1 MKLKRFR
8 NKFISMLL
16 TLAMLLTLFPTAV
29 FAEDTA
35 ADRPAS
41 AEFKIMG
48 LYALRDNGRRV
59 SFFSYESR
67 DNAFLTKA
75 NMTYPDSWFKL
86 IYVIERSQPV
96 TLELYEMKDE
106 PAYMDEDI
114 VSMPYAP
121 EDDADGHG
129 KLQSEEFLGRRLGV
143 LVGVPVQEN
152 IVPLQ
157 EGDDIYTAEQV
168 SYSPIDEDEWLN
180 IVYQTI
186 RGKRQPEVIED
197 FYAFGFEGNRL
208 AGLDDAAATVS
219 LDELP
224 APEDMA
230 ETDALL
236 PSENLDAPNPEANLP
251 ADIND
256 EAMDTEK
263 SPANETS
270 EDGAS
275 EESLTTD
282 TESATAIEESFAPSA
297 NAEPLEDDA
306 DTTPADADTVDSETV
321 ETDKADVPVTA
332 IEDEPS
338 AEKPVEAVSDVEPEE
353 QPEINAEIDY
363 LPESSVLPS
372 AHAFFGLTDA
382 AEESENTI
390 QNIVLWDGS
399 YRDDSGSLTRISSGG
414 RYVIVMQPCTPRT
427 AIYNSFLGFDVPEK
441 GEAIDTFEMINS
453 WDDLIAIRDELACS
467 GDPVDLLS
475 GSFTWNYRDLALY
488 GKDDLEFTRYYESVH
503 ADENYGLG
511 GGWTSNFSYA
521 LEFDGRS
528 VIAHLP
534 RAVTLYFPIGFDG
547 SFDTCG
553 DYSLVQTGSG
563 YAMTDKAGTIYRF
576 DNSGRILS
584 IVYLSG
590 NTLSFQYDGDK
601 LQSVSNG
608 AGSFTF
614 SYSGDNIAAVTD
626 SVGRSIHLSYDGGLL
641 TEVENPDG
649 DSLRYAYDGNGYLS
663 SVQNLKGEIYVENE
677 YDAQGRVVHQYAVNF
692 GTFDFTY
699 DFDGRHNTCTGE
711 DGYFHEIWFDEQ
723 GRITKSTDA
732 SGSQTVT
739 YNDLNQVTSRTDR
752 EGNRTSYAYDAA
764 GNKTKITYADGT
776 YERFEYDSNRMPTMI
791 RDRNGNTSYY
801 TYDHQGNMT
810 SATDGRGMTRSY
822 VYDAD
827 GNLTSAADALGA
839 QTTYTYDAQG
849 NCTSMTDPLG
859 NVTAYIYDGQ
869 GRLITVTD
877 AMGSVTSYEYTE
889 AGKLVK
895 VIGTDGSEQ
904 TYTVDGNGFNIS
916 ESDRMGHVTTFT
928 RDAQNNVTSITD
940 PLGNVTRYTYDDSGN
955 LTTATDANGA
965 VTRYTYD
972 ADGRIVSMTD
982 ARGNTWRY
990 AYDRNGQLVST
1001 TDPVGGVSSTEYNSV
1016 GRAASVKDANGNTTQ
1031 YTYDG
1036 VGNLTKITNALGK
1049 STVSEYDANGN
1060 LTATTDR
1067 NGHTTRY
1074 AYDAENRLIR
1084 MVDAEGNT
1092 TSYTY
1097 DANGQ
1102 MTKTT
1107 SAMGAET
1114 SSTYDALGRQISSAD
1129 ALGHVTG
1136 YEYDVLGRATKI
1148 TYADGGFVAY
1158 TYDANGQVLTAT
1170 DELGGVISYA
1180 YDANGRLIEMTD
1192 AMGGKTA
1199 YAYDAVGNVTS
1210 VTDALGGST
1219 TYRYDE
1225 TENMTSVTDANGN
1238 TTGYTY
1244 DALGRAVAVT
1254 DANGGVTRAEY
1265 DHNGNIVKAVD
1276 AEGNATTYVY
1286 DALDRLASYTNAEG
1300 YTFSFQ
1306 YDNEGNTV
1314 ASTDGNGNT
1323 TRYTYDGLNRAVSST
1338 NAEGNTAYNTYDADG
1353 RMVKSVNEEG
1363 AETAYAYDADGRLIS
1378 MTDALGNVTGFEY
1391 DSRDR
1396 VIKVTDAKGNATT
1409 FTYDLAGNVKS
1420 ETNARGV
1427 VTSYAYDANGNLTS
1441 MTDAAGTVTYT
1452 YDALN
1457 RVTSV
1462 KDRRGNTQFF
1472 TYDATD
1478 RIVQVK
1484 DRNGNATRYVYDGN
1498 GNIVKT
1504 IDALGTESVF
1514 TYNKDDQLI
1523 STDLHRVDALN
1534 GVDSHEITL
1543 YEYDGRNLVTK
1554 EINALGDSTV
1564 YVYDGN
1570 GNLVSKTDADGY
1582 VTQYSYT
1589 ALDLVK
1595 KINYNGAKEVSY
1607 QYNKVGELVQMDD
1620 WTGTNTFELDLL
1632 GRLQKMTD
1640 HKGNTVSYA
1649 YDAVGNQTGITY
1661 PDGSKTRS
1669 FYDAVY
1675 NLTSVIDADDGTYAY
1690 VYDDANRPVKLT
1702 YPNGWIEQYTYDA
1715 EGNLLK
1721 TVDTD
1726 PFQLYNKTP
1735 KVKYEYTYDAEGNA
1749 LTEFQRDSDATENL
1763 KSRTTFTYD
1772 ALNRLTGSTRKL
1784 EVYPYDTLAY
1794 SYSYDTLGNLLKQSG
1809 PTKGEEDTYQYND
1822 LNQMVSKHVC
1832 GYEQKITRIYDYGY
1846 TYDKR
1851 GNLVKE
1857 EEICSPTTTGPKN
1870 ITIATYLYDE
1880 TNRMVQGTNK
1890 AGEVSAYTFNGLG
1903 VRVGTEQILEDNSHG
1918 YTDFHCQTPSVET
1931 GIEKPEVV
1939 KTDYVIDYTRLDIDQ
1954 RVLMKSE
1961 QDGYDF
1967 FYTYGLD
1974 KLQVMTI
1981 GEGSNW
1987 WGQSIKKCVNM
1998 AYVHT
2003 DRLGSVVNLSDQYG
2017 RVTARADYTD
2027 WGEVRRYTDITV
2039 DGGFRR
2045 LLPEITYATHEYDDV
2060 LNQFYAKARMYDAEN
2075 KRFDAV
2081 DPVKGLV
2088 TQPVSLVQYVYVFDN
2103 PVSYIDPDGEFGLL
2117 AGTIIATAASAV
2129 ISGATAAYQSYKTDG
2144 KVNWKQVGKAAVG
2157 GAAAA
2162 VSVGIAVATGGTAL
2176 GVGVMAAGAI
2186 AGTRTALH
2194 GGNAADIAS
2203 SMGKASAGAA
2213 VGGKALSAAS
2223 ATVKFVAGVAG
2234 TAAGTAATVKTT
2246 QTAAKTIRDKS
2257 ATTQEKAAA
2266 VFDAALSAAG
2276 TIGSAALAV
2285 KSFPAVKQEI
2295 GYYMAKYQCKAQNST
2310 SVQPAQ
2316 NAPTTQRPNWRQ
2328 SEIEAAADYPDY
2340 EPQKSFLNG
2349 EDAKY
2354 GTKGSV
2360 RPDYYKVGHS
2370 VDIKNYNLESSSGRR
2385 NLVRNI
2391 VKQYEQRLI
2400 HLPEGSK
2407 QSVQIDLRGQNV
2419 SDEVLT
2425 KLYTEITQKTNGGVS
2440 ISFKVK

>member
-1 MKLKRFR
+1 MLTQAIPAVQQLRRVQGFDPLRFLKRNANGGIELEPRYQRLWFR
-8 NKFISMLL
+8 LACPDGKMLL
-16 TLAMLLTLFPTAV
+16 NRLQITDQIAV
-29 FAEDTA
+29 YEAQVFLSREDNQPITNFTA
-35 ADRPAS
+35 AVEKAQAPA
-41 AEFKIMG
+41 
-48 LYALRDNGRRV
+48 
-59 SFFSYESR
+59 
-67 DNAFLTKA
+67 
-75 NMTYPDSWFKL
+75 
-86 IYVIERSQPV
+86 
-96 TLELYEMKDE
+96 
-106 PAYMDEDI
+106 
-114 VSMPYAP
+114 
-121 EDDADGHG
+121 
-129 KLQSEEFLGRRLGV
+129 
-143 LVGVPVQEN
+143 
-152 IVPLQ
+152 
-157 EGDDIYTAEQV
+157 
-168 SYSPIDEDEWLN
+168 
-180 IVYQTI
+180 
-186 RGKRQPEVIED
+186 
-197 FYAFGFEGNRL
+197 
-208 AGLDDAAATVS
+208 
-219 LDELP
+219 
-224 APEDMA
+224 
-230 ETDALL
+230 
-236 PSENLDAPNPEANLP
+236 
-251 ADIND
+251 
-256 EAMDTEK
+256 
-263 SPANETS
+263 
-270 EDGAS
+270 
-275 EESLTTD
+275 
-282 TESATAIEESFAPSA
+282 
-297 NAEPLEDDA
+297 
-306 DTTPADADTVDSETV
+306 
-321 ETDKADVPVTA
+321 
-332 IEDEPS
+332 
-338 AEKPVEAVSDVEPEE
+338 
-353 QPEINAEIDY
+353 
-363 LPESSVLPS
+363 
-372 AHAFFGLTDA
+372 
-382 AEESENTI
+382 
-390 QNIVLWDGS
+390 
-399 YRDDSGSLTRISSGG
+399 G
-414 RYVIVMQPCTPRT
+414 RYVQ
-427 AIYNSFLGFDVPEK
+427 AAQD
-441 GEAIDTFEMINS
+441 EA
-453 WDDLIAIRDELACS
+453 L
-467 GDPVDLLS
+467 
-475 GSFTWNYRDLALY
+475 
-488 GKDDLEFTRYYESVH
+488 
-503 ADENYGLG
+503 
-511 GGWTSNFSYA
+511 
-521 LEFDGRS
+521 
-528 VIAHLP
+528 
-534 RAVTLYFPIGFDG
+534 
-547 SFDTCG
+547 
-553 DYSLVQTGSG
+553 
-563 YAMTDKAGTIYRF
+563 
-576 DNSGRILS
+576 
-584 IVYLSG
+584 
-590 NTLSFQYDGDK
+590 
-601 LQSVSNG
+601 
-608 AGSFTF
+608 
-614 SYSGDNIAAVTD
+614 
-626 SVGRSIHLSYDGGLL
+626 
-641 TEVENPDG
+641 
-649 DSLRYAYDGNGYLS
+649 
-663 SVQNLKGEIYVENE
+663 
-677 YDAQGRVVHQYAVNF
+677 
-692 GTFDFTY
+692 
-699 DFDGRHNTCTGE
+699 
-711 DGYFHEIWFDEQ
+711 
-723 GRITKSTDA
+723 
-732 SGSQTVT
+732 
-739 YNDLNQVTSRTDR
+739 
-752 EGNRTSYAYDAA
+752 
-764 GNKTKITYADGT
+764 
-776 YERFEYDSNRMPTMI
+776 
-791 RDRNGNTSYY
+791 
-801 TYDHQGNMT
+801 
-810 SATDGRGMTRSY
+810 
-822 VYDAD
+822 
-827 GNLTSAADALGA
+827 
-839 QTTYTYDAQG
+839 
-849 NCTSMTDPLG
+849 
-859 NVTAYIYDGQ
+859 
-869 GRLITVTD
+869 
-877 AMGSVTSYEYTE
+877 
-889 AGKLVK
+889 
-895 VIGTDGSEQ
+895 
-904 TYTVDGNGFNIS
+904 
-916 ESDRMGHVTTFT
+916 
-928 RDAQNNVTSITD
+928 
-940 PLGNVTRYTYDDSGN
+940 
-955 LTTATDANGA
+955 
-965 VTRYTYD
+965 
-972 ADGRIVSMTD
+972 
-982 ARGNTWRY
+982 
-990 AYDRNGQLVST
+990 
-1001 TDPVGGVSSTEYNSV
+1001 
-1016 GRAASVKDANGNTTQ
+1016 
-1031 YTYDG
+1031 
-1036 VGNLTKITNALGK
+1036 
-1049 STVSEYDANGN
+1049 
-1060 LTATTDR
+1060 
-1067 NGHTTRY
+1067 
-1074 AYDAENRLIR
+1074 
-1084 MVDAEGNT
+1084 
-1092 TSYTY
+1092 
-1097 DANGQ
+1097 
-1102 MTKTT
+1102 
-1107 SAMGAET
+1107 
-1114 SSTYDALGRQISSAD
+1114 
-1129 ALGHVTG
+1129 
-1136 YEYDVLGRATKI
+1136 
-1148 TYADGGFVAY
+1148 
-1158 TYDANGQVLTAT
+1158 
-1170 DELGGVISYA
+1170 
-1180 YDANGRLIEMTD
+1180 
-1192 AMGGKTA
+1192 KTA
-1199 YAYDAVGNVTS
+1199 LDNAGFGIQLCEINPSA
-1210 VTDALGGST
+1210 
-1219 TYRYDE
+1219 
-1225 TENMTSVTDANGN
+1225 
-1238 TTGYTY
+1238 
-1244 DALGRAVAVT
+1244 
-1254 DANGGVTRAEY
+1254 
-1265 DHNGNIVKAVD
+1265 AVD
-1276 AEGNATTYVY
+1276 AQADGKQEVATGAVNRQETAPAVNGAAAPQREDPIGESHPVQAVPTPQEVQPQEAAKTPNVNQQEVHTTQQTESVS
-1286 DALDRLASYTNAEG
+1286 DAMSLLQALSGGTAASEPDPVMPQKAQEVPSETAEPAVTERAETARTVKSVVVDMPAAASTVPAPRYSDDMTVDEILSLMTEEEAAELVVTTG
-1300 YTFSFQ
+1300 VNKGWTMAQVSEQRPSSLKYYA

-1323 TRYTYDGLNRAVSST
+1323 TRYTYDGLNRAISST

-1378 MTDALGNVTGFEY
+1378 MTDALGNVTSFEY

-1420 ETNARGV
+1420 ETNAKGV

-1484 DRNGNATRYVYDGN
+1484 DRNGNATQYVYDGN

-1514 TYNKDDQLI
+1514 TYNKNDQLI

-1582 VTQYSYT
+1582 VTRYSYT
-1589 ALDLVK
+1589 VLDLVK

-1640 HKGNTVSYA
+1640 HKGNTVSYT

-1690 VYDDANRPVKLT
+1690 VYDAANRPVKLT

-1735 KVKYEYTYDAEGNA
+1735 KVKYEYTYDAEGNV

-1763 KSRTTFTYD
+1763 KSRTAFTYD
-1772 ALNRLTGSTRKL
+1772 ALNRLTGSTRRL

-1794 SYSYDTLGNLLKQSG
+1794 AYTYDTLGNLLKQSG

-1857 EEICSPTTTGPKN
+1857 EEICSPTTTGPEN

-1880 TNRMVQGTNK
+1880 TNRMVRGTNK

-1903 VRVGTEQILEDNSHG
+1903 VRVGTELILKDNTHG

-1987 WGQSIKKCVNM
+1987 WGQSVKKCVNM

-2129 ISGATAAYQSYKTDG
+2129 ISGATAAYQSYKTEG

-2246 QTAAKTIRDKS
+2246 QTAAKTIRDKN

-2295 GYYMAKYQCKAQNST
+2295 GYYMAKYQCKAKNMSQSVDT
-2310 SVQPAQ
+2310 TSSPSVQE
-2316 NAPTTQRPNWRQ
+2316 Q
-2328 SEIEAAADYPDY
+2328 SELLTWNEFQHKNKGLYTKAEMSEAWKAYKAENGIVTPSPVSHGVSHGNSLADPRTNYGYRLVEIGSGKVLKYGESLDPTHRYTSAYLKEHNAKMEILTSGSKETIHKWQITMNNQYKCQFGQYPDLV
-2340 EPQKSFLNG
+2340 F
-2349 EDAKY
+2349 
-2354 GTKGSV
+2354 
-2360 RPDYYKVGHS
+2360 
-2370 VDIKNYNLESSSGRR
+2370 SSSG
-2385 NLVRNI
+2385 
-2391 VKQYEQRLI
+2391 
-2400 HLPEGSK
+2400 
-2407 QSVQIDLRGQNV
+2407 
-2419 SDEVLT
+2419 T
-2425 KLYTEITQKTNGGVS
+2425 
-2440 ISFKVK
+2440 

>member
-1 MKLKRFR
+1 MRRAKKLTAW
-8 NKFISMLL
+8 LL
-16 TLAMLLTLFPTAV
+16 TLALILTLLPVSALAAIPGTDDQDSRFKNMLLHSAVNRRPISTYQYKDSINYFQTPITIQDGTGTLPSTSGKLEWTLLTFAIDRNQTGDLKLYKLDTERLEAGQIPLVPRDDDPDALEDFLIPLIPSTIDPISGEEIEHPVYLSAKRFLNNIDPPSAQASDVVQLAQGFDRAELDTWHYEDALEEVIRNANIFGRDGLPYMPPEEPGDSNVGTLALAGENAYETAS
-29 FAEDTA
+29 DTA
-35 ADRPAS
+35 
-41 AEFKIMG
+41 
-48 LYALRDNGRRV
+48 
-59 SFFSYESR
+59 
-67 DNAFLTKA
+67 LT
-75 NMTYPDSWFKL
+75 N
-86 IYVIERSQPV
+86 
-96 TLELYEMKDE
+96 
-106 PAYMDEDI
+106 DI
-114 VSMPYAP
+114 VSEASSIYETSPDAGTIITPAEGAAGVSEDLEISYYDGVRFTAP
-121 EDDADGHG
+121 EDPYG
-129 KLQSEEFLGRRLGV
+129 
-143 LVGVPVQEN
+143 
-152 IVPLQ
+152 I
-157 EGDDIYTAEQV
+157 TA
-168 SYSPIDEDEWLN
+168 
-180 IVYQTI
+180 
-186 RGKRQPEVIED
+186 
-197 FYAFGFEGNRL
+197 
-208 AGLDDAAATVS
+208 
-219 LDELP
+219 
-224 APEDMA
+224 
-230 ETDALL
+230 
-236 PSENLDAPNPEANLP
+236 LDAGPITN
-251 ADIND
+251 DIILNF
-256 EAMDTEK
+256 M
-263 SPANETS
+263 
-270 EDGAS
+270 
-275 EESLTTD
+275 
-282 TESATAIEESFAPSA
+282 F
-297 NAEPLEDDA
+297 
-306 DTTPADADTVDSETV
+306 
-321 ETDKADVPVTA
+321 
-332 IEDEPS
+332 
-338 AEKPVEAVSDVEPEE
+338 
-353 QPEINAEIDY
+353 
-363 LPESSVLPS
+363 
-372 AHAFFGLTDA
+372 
-382 AEESENTI
+382 
-390 QNIVLWDGS
+390 WDGS
-399 YRDDSGSLTRISSGG
+399 LVDENGLPHPMAWENGAY
-414 RYVIVMQPCTPRT
+414 YVIVFQPNHERT
-427 AIYNSFLGFDVPEK
+427 AIFNTFLAFQVVANTDPDSLLLNPDEYNGLYYEWP
-441 GEAIDTFEMINS
+441 
-453 WDDLIAIRDELACS
+453 
-467 GDPVDLLS
+467 GDPVNLLT
-475 GSFTWNYRDLALY
+475 GSFSWNYTDLSLY
-488 GKDDLEFTRYYESVH
+488 GRHDLPFTRYYESTAFEQDHHFGNGFTTNYSYELNVDLLY
-503 ADENYGLG
+503 ADFFMPHNRHVY
-511 GGWTSNFSYA
+511 FSMM
-521 LEFDGRS
+521 
-528 VIAHLP
+528 P
-534 RAVTLYFPIGFDG
+534 DG
-547 SFDTCG
+547 S
-553 DYSLVQTGSG
+553 YR
-563 YAMTDKAGTIYRF
+563 AKAGSAFSLDVTDTSYVIRHRDGTTYIFDRN
-576 DNSGRILS
+576 DNSVSQKIRSISSLDGEQ
-584 IVYLSG
+584 IVYAYNGDLISSVTG
-590 NTLSFQYDGDK
+590 DAGTLT
-601 LQSVSNG
+601 
-608 AGSFTF
+608 FT
-614 SYSGDNIAAVTD
+614 YSGEHVTRVTD
-626 SVGRSIHLSYDGGLL
+626 STGRSITLSYDGELL
-641 TEVENPDG
+641 TAVENPDG
-649 DSLRYAYDGNGYLS
+649 DSLRYTYGSGLLERIENFRGEVYLT
-663 SVQNLKGEIYVENE
+663 ND
-677 YDAQGRVVHQYAVNF
+677 YDATGRVVEQF
-692 GTFDFTY
+692 ITGQGTFRFSY
-699 DFDGRHNTCTGE
+699 DENAHRNTCTGE
-711 DGYFHEIWFDEQ
+711 NGYYLSILYDEQ
-723 GRITKSTDA
+723 GRIIESTN
-732 SGSQTVT
+732 SEGSKHIT
-739 YNDLNQVTSRTDR
+739 YDELNQRVSETDR
-752 EGNRTSYAYDAA
+752 EGNTTRYTYDDSGNCTQIIYPDGTLESYRYNAFNQIIWMRDRNGIETSYAYDTNAQLSS
-764 GNKTKITYADGT
+764 
-776 YERFEYDSNRMPTMI
+776 F
-791 RDRNGNTSYY
+791 
-801 TYDHQGNMT
+801 
-810 SATDGRGMTRSY
+810 TDGRGNTTNY
-822 VYDAD
+822 IYDAS
-827 GNLTSAADALGA
+827 GNLLSVTDALGA
-839 QTTYTYDAQG
+839 QTSYVYDKQG
-849 NCTSMTDPLG
+849 NFISMTDALG
-859 NVTAYIYDGQ
+859 HITAYAYDEQ
-869 GRLITVTD
+869 GRLISVTD
-877 AMGSVTSYEYTE
+877 AAGNETSYEYTT

-895 VIGTDGSEQ
+895 IIGADGNIQ
-904 TYTVDGNGFNIS
+904 TYTVDGNGFTAS
-916 ESDRMGHVTTFT
+916 ESDCMGNITTYI
-928 RDAQNNVTSITD
+928 RDTQNNVVAATD
-940 PLGNVTRYTYDDSGN
+940 PLGNTTSYTYDSSGN
-955 LTTATDANGA
+955 LATTTDANGSI
-965 VTRYTYD
+965 TRYTYD
-972 ADGRIVSMTD
+972 AEGRMVSMTD

-990 AYDRNGQLVST
+990 TYNKNGQLLST
-1001 TDPVGGVSSTEYNSV
+1001 TDPTGGIRSNSYNSV
-1016 GRAASVKDANGNTTQ
+1016 GRTVSGTDANGNTTT
-1031 YTYDG
+1031 YAYDG
-1036 VGNLTKITNALGK
+1036 VGNLTKITDALGK

-1084 MVDAEGNT
+1084 MEDAEGST

-1170 DELGGVISYA
+1170 DELGGVSSYV

-1210 VTDALGGST
+1210 VTDAMGGVT
-1219 TYRYDE
+1219 AYTYDKVG
-1225 TENMTSVTDANGN
+1225 NIASVTDANGN
-1238 TTGYTY
+1238 TTGYSY

-1314 ASTDGNGNT
+1314 SSTDGNGNT
-1323 TRYTYDGLNRAVSST
+1323 TRYTYDGLNRAISST

-1353 RMVKSVNEEG
+1353 RMIKAVNEEG
-1363 AETAYAYDADGRLIS
+1363 AETFYSYDADGRLIS
-1378 MTDALGNVTGFEY
+1378 MTDALGNVTSFEY

-1420 ETNARGV
+1420 ETNAKGV

-1441 MTDAAGTVTYT
+1441 MTDAAGTVTYA

-1514 TYNKDDQLI
+1514 TYNKNDQLI

-1543 YEYDGRNLVTK
+1543 YEYDGRNLITK

-1570 GNLVSKTDADGY
+1570 SNLVSKTDADGY

-1640 HKGNTVSYA
+1640 HKGNTVSYT

-1690 VYDDANRPVKLT
+1690 VYDAANRPVKLT

-1735 KVKYEYTYDAEGNA
+1735 KVKYEYTYDAEGNV

-1763 KSRTTFTYD
+1763 KSRTAFTYD
-1772 ALNRLTGSTRKL
+1772 ALNRLTGSTRRL

-1794 SYSYDTLGNLLKQSG
+1794 AYTYDTLGNLLKQSG
-1809 PTKGEEDTYQYND
+1809 PAKGEEDTYQYND

-1832 GYEQKITRIYDYGY
+1832 GYEQKLTRIYDYGY

-1857 EEICSPTTTGPKN
+1857 EEICSPTTTAPKN
-1870 ITIATYLYDE
+1870 ITVATYLYDE

-1903 VRVGTEQILEDNSHG
+1903 VRVGTELILEDNTHG

-2027 WGEVRRYTDITV
+2027 WGEVRKYTDITV

-2075 KRFDAV
+2075 KRFAAV
-2081 DPVKGLV
+2081 DEILDASHGNIKELLKKPAL
-2088 TQPVSLVQYVYVFDN
+2088 LAQYTYALDAPFTH
-2103 PVSYIDPDGEFGLL
+2103 IDP
-2117 AGTIIATAASAV
+2117 T
-2129 ISGATAAYQSYKTDG
+2129 G
-2144 KVNWKQVGKAAVG
+2144 KVVTPANVVGALVGAVG
-2157 GAAAA
+2157 GYAIANVICNYFDLPSCTRNFAVGSITALMTVVGWFAGPAIYAALKPLVIQA
-2162 VSVGIAVATGGTAL
+2162 IATGQL
-2176 GVGVMAAGAI
+2176 I
-2186 AGTRTALH
+2186 I
-2194 GGNAADIAS
+2194 D
-2203 SMGKASAGAA
+2203 
-2213 VGGKALSAAS
+2213 
-2223 ATVKFVAGVAG
+2223 
-2234 TAAGTAATVKTT
+2234 KTT
-2246 QTAAKTIRDKS
+2246 QWITETLGINTWGNLS
-2257 ATTQEKAAA
+2257 KAAEYGLKGYNQLRNQLRGTGLQAHHIIEQRFGLGINTA
-2266 VFDAALSAAG
+2266 VAVTPAEHQVFTNAWRKLIPYGTNYAALTATQVYEAAQKVYKDYPA
-2276 TIGSAALAV
+2276 ILAAV
-2285 KSFPAVKQEI
+2285 KSALGF
-2295 GYYMAKYQCKAQNST
+2295 
-2310 SVQPAQ
+2310 
-2316 NAPTTQRPNWRQ
+2316 
-2328 SEIEAAADYPDY
+2328 
-2340 EPQKSFLNG
+2340 
-2349 EDAKY
+2349 
-2354 GTKGSV
+2354 
-2360 RPDYYKVGHS
+2360 
-2370 VDIKNYNLESSSGRR
+2370 
-2385 NLVRNI
+2385 
-2391 VKQYEQRLI
+2391 
-2400 HLPEGSK
+2400 
-2407 QSVQIDLRGQNV
+2407 
-2419 SDEVLT
+2419 
-2425 KLYTEITQKTNGGVS
+2425 
-2440 ISFKVK
+2440 

>member
-152 IVPLQ
+152 IAPLQ

-236 PSENLDAPNPEANLP
+236 PSENLDAPNPEANLS

-297 NAEPLEDDA
+297 NAELLEDDT
-306 DTTPADADTVDSETV
+306 DTAPADVDTMDSGAEETNM
-321 ETDKADVPVTA
+321 ADVPETS
-332 IEDEPS
+332 IEDEPP

-427 AIYNSFLGFDVPEK
+427 AIYNSFLGFDVPEES
-441 GEAIDTFEMINS
+441 EAIDTFETINS

-601 LQSVSNG
+601 PRSVSNG

-626 SVGRSIHLSYDGGLL
+626 SVGRSIHLSYDGGFL

-663 SVQNLKGEIYVENE
+663 SVQNLKGDIYVENE

-1016 GRAASVKDANGNTTQ
+1016 GRTASVKDANGNTTQ

-1036 VGNLTKITNALGK
+1036 VGNLTKITDALGK

-1060 LTATTDR
+1060 LTAATDR

-1084 MVDAEGNT
+1084 MEDAEGST

-1170 DELGGVISYA
+1170 DELGGVISYV

-1225 TENMTSVTDANGN
+1225 TGNMTSVTDANGN
-1238 TTGYTY
+1238 TTGYSY

-1314 ASTDGNGNT
+1314 SSTDGNGNT

-1420 ETNARGV
+1420 ETNAKGV

-1514 TYNKDDQLI
+1514 TYNKNDQLI

-1640 HKGNTVSYA
+1640 HKGNTVSYT

-1690 VYDDANRPVKLT
+1690 VYDAANRPVKLT

-1735 KVKYEYTYDAEGNA
+1735 KVKYEYTYDAEGNV

-1763 KSRTTFTYD
+1763 KSRTAFTYD
-1772 ALNRLTGSTRKL
+1772 ALNRLTGSTRRL

-1794 SYSYDTLGNLLKQSG
+1794 TYTYDTLGNLLKQSG

-1832 GYEQKITRIYDYGY
+1832 GYEQKLTRIYDYGY

-1857 EEICSPTTTGPKN
+1857 EEICSPTTTGPRN

-1903 VRVGTEQILEDNSHG
+1903 VRVGTELILKDNTHG

-1939 KTDYVIDYTRLDIDQ
+1939 KTDYVIDYTRLNIDQ

-2081 DPVKGLV
+2081 DLIAGTVANPI
-2088 TQPVSLVQYVYVFDN
+2088 SLVQYLYVVDN
-2103 PVSYIDPDGEFGLL
+2103 PIKQIDPLGL
-2117 AGTIIATAASAV
+2117 IWIKYEN
-2129 ISGATAAYQSYKTDG
+2129 I
-2144 KVNWKQVGKAAVG
+2144 
-2157 GAAAA
+2157 
-2162 VSVGIAVATGGTAL
+2162 VSK
-2176 GVGVMAAGAI
+2176 
-2186 AGTRTALH
+2186 R
-2194 GGNAADIAS
+2194 N
-2203 SMGKASAGAA
+2203 
-2213 VGGKALSAAS
+2213 
-2223 ATVKFVAGVAG
+2223 
-2234 TAAGTAATVKTT
+2234 
-2246 QTAAKTIRDKS
+2246 
-2257 ATTQEKAAA
+2257 
-2266 VFDAALSAAG
+2266 
-2276 TIGSAALAV
+2276 
-2285 KSFPAVKQEI
+2285 
-2295 GYYMAKYQCKAQNST
+2295 
-2310 SVQPAQ
+2310 
-2316 NAPTTQRPNWRQ
+2316 
-2328 SEIEAAADYPDY
+2328 
-2340 EPQKSFLNG
+2340 NG
-2349 EDAKY
+2349 EDASHSYSTELKKMQQMLNYMGYSNIPNGDMGVDY
-2354 GTKGSV
+2354 GGLTAAAVNLFQLNYQIKPTSFVNNTTYLTVANVYVNKRYSNKESQKAFYDLYV
-2360 RPDYYKVGHS
+2360 RQLMKRDGITNKDYYRKYVCVVPQGFSQSVLDNLPAGVSTKKVNGIWYFDYTDAMNKVLTENEKVVLEHQIPLYEDYVAEVGKNLTWFGRLVYNYNS
-2370 VDIKNYNLESSSGRR
+2370 AYQAKRINELLWFASMVKPNAEWDIKVEERWEAIFGDGSFYGNQFRFVFDDSVVTPEMMG
-2385 NLVRNI
+2385 NI
-2391 VKQYEQRLI
+2391 TYGYWGKAL
-2400 HLPEGSK
+2400 G
-2407 QSVQIDLRGQNV
+2407 V
-2419 SDEVLT
+2419 SDEM
-2425 KLYTEITQKTNGGVS
+2425 LYLGGGVANAGIEIWKLLDEYYGES
-2440 ISFKVK
+2440 EEDHLSVKWGIEYYNATH